1 MPHPRHATLATIA
14 LILGGV
20 AIGTTEFVTMG
31 LLPEIAA
38 GVSVDIPSAG
48 HTISAYAAGVVI
60 GAPLLAVL
68 GATWPRKA
76 LLVGLM
82 VAFTVGNVL
91 SALAPTY
98 ETLVAARF
106 LAGLPHG
113 AFFGVAALVAVDLAR
128 SGQAGRAVGRVM
140 LGIPI
145 ANVLGVPG
153 ATWLGQGFGWRSAY
167 LLVALIG
174 LATIA
179 LIGYAVP
186 RLPRDRTRTIR
197 NELGALTSLQVW
209 LTLGVGA
216 IGFGGMFAM
225 YSYIAPTV
233 TQVTGLPASAVPV
246 FLLVFGASGFVGNL
260 VAGRMGDWSVIR
272 SVVIGL
278 AGLGVSLGLFALAA
292 PYAVP
297 ALVVLAL
304 TSVLASVLVINLQLR
319 LMQVAGTAADPRR
332 GEQPRGPQPRERP
345 RRVDRRGRHRRWIRL
360 HRAVGGRRGTRGRRA
375 GHPRHLPARPP
386 SRPPRTR
393 DAAATRPGGRRGRRG
408 GRDRGGGRRVRGLT
422 AFARRLA
429 CRSSPRSWISSGAP
443 GKGPP

>member
-1 MPHPRHATLATIA
+1 MPQPRHATLATIA

-31 LLPEIAA
+31 LLPEIASGV
-38 GVSVDIPSAG
+38 GVSIPAAG

-82 VAFTVGNVL
+82 AAFTIGNVL

-98 ETLVAARF
+98 ALLAGARF

-128 SGQAGRAVGRVM
+128 RGQAGRAVGRVM

-153 ATWLGQGFGWRSAY
+153 ATWLGQAFGWRSAY
-167 LLVALIG
+167 VLVAVIG
-174 LATIA
+174 TATMA

-186 RLPRDRTRTIR
+186 HLPADRTRTVR
-197 NELGALTSLQVW
+197 SELGALTSLQVW

-216 IGFGGMFAM
+216 VGFGGMFAM

-233 TQVTGLPASAVPV
+233 TEVTGLPASAVPV

-278 AGLGVSLGLFALAA
+278 AGLGTALGLFALVA
-292 PYAVP
+292 PYAVA

-304 TSVLASVLVINLQLR
+304 ISVLASVLVINLQLR
-319 LMQVAGTAADPRR
+319 LMQVAGSAQTLAAASNHAALNLANALGAWVGGAVIAAGYGYRAPALVGVGLAALGLVVLAASLLVHRRDHPERATLRPLGAADSDADP
-332 GEQPRGPQPRERP
+332 
-345 RRVDRRGRHRRWIRL
+345 VDASGQD
-360 HRAVGGRRGTRGRRA
+360 A
-375 GHPRHLPARPP
+375 GVPAR
-386 SRPPRTR
+386 
-393 DAAATRPGGRRGRRG
+393 A
-408 GRDRGGGRRVRGLT
+408 
-422 AFARRLA
+422 
-429 CRSSPRSWISSGAP
+429 
-443 GKGPP
+443 